1 MYSSKNRSIEI
12 IMNIGYWLDVWFVFF
27 FNFITFLSG
36 FV

>member
-27 FNFITFLSG
+27 NFITFLSG